1 MESPSAVPAFRMK
14 MLVFFVVLIAGA
26 FAVGA
31 FAVGADKGFPGFG
44 VLAALGLCGL
54 GAITAVALIRKG

>member
-1 MESPSAVPAFRMK
+1 
-14 MLVFFVVLIAGA
+14 MLVFFVVLMSGA

-31 FAVGADKGFPGFG
+31 FAVGAEKGSPGFG